1 MKRIAILALLVGMST
16 AVFAQKSKVT
26 TAALNM
32 KSGDLEKAREAIDI
46 AITNPKTINDPKAWY
61 YRGDIYLR
69 LYASPE
75 FNDYDSVALD
85 RSFESFKKAM
95 EYDSKDKYK
104 DEIVLGIDAVRQ
116 MYFNK
121 ANELFDAEK
130 FDEAYT
136 AISKY
141 LEGNDLIRKLMGD
154 DTVPIDTLSHFRKAY
169 YAQLSGD
176 KEEAMKL
183 YQKLVDLGFNQS
195 PFLYDLYA
203 TLLSD
208 AGNTEKALEVL
219 RAGQKVFPKNV
230 ELIIDELNIFLSEGK
245 AEQAIDRFKEAIEL
259 DPENP
264 DLHFALGTIYDN
276 LYDRMKDSI
285 PEKAEE
291 YKINAITYYE
301 NALKN
306 DPNYFKAVY
315 NIGVIYF
322 NEGVEVA
329 KEMNNLPISEQKKYE
344 ELKKQ
349 RNEDFSKGLPYLE
362 KAHQLDPED
371 LPTMKALKEIYF
383 RLGQMEKYKQIN
395 DAIKARMAEGEK

>member
-46 AITNPKTINDPKAWY
+46 AITHPKTINDPKAWY

-69 LYASPE
+69 MYASPE

-85 RSFESFKKAM
+85 RSFESFKKAI
-95 EYDSKDKYK
+95 ELDSKEKYK
-104 DEIVLGIDAVRQ
+104 DEIILGIDAVRQ

-141 LEGNDLIRKLMGD
+141 LEGNDLIRELMGD
-154 DTVPIDTLSHFRKAY
+154 DTVPLDTLSHFRKAY
-169 YAQLSGD
+169 YAQLSGNT
-176 KEEAMKL
+176 EEAMEL

-208 AGNTEKALEVL
+208 AGNTDKALEVL

-276 LYDRMKDSI
+276 LYERLKDSI
-285 PEKAEE
+285 PEKAQE
-291 YKINAITYYE
+291 YKTDAITYYE

-362 KAHQLDPED
+362 KAHQLEPDD

-383 RLGQMEKYKQIN
+383 RLGEMEKYKQIN
-395 DAIKARMAEGEK
+395 DAIKARMEEGEK

>member
-1 MKRIAILALLVGMST
+1 MKRIAIFTLLLGMS
-16 AVFAQKSKVT
+16 AAMYGQKSKVT

-32 KSGDLEKAREAIDI
+32 KSGDLEKAREAIDL

-61 YRGDIYLR
+61 YRGEIYFR
-69 LYASPE
+69 MYASPK

-85 RSFESFKKAM
+85 RSFESFKKAL
-95 EYDSKDKYK
+95 ELDSKNKYK

-141 LEGNDLIRKLMGD
+141 LEGNELIRKIMGE
-154 DTVPIDTLSHFRKAY
+154 DTVPIDTLSRFRKAY
-169 YAQLSGD
+169 YAQLAGD
-176 KEEAMKL
+176 KETAMKE
-183 YQKLVDLGFNQS
+183 YQELVDMGFNQS

-203 TLLSD
+203 TLLKES
-208 AGNTEKALEVL
+208 GNTEKALEVL
-219 RAGQKVFPKNV
+219 RAGQKAFPKNV

-245 AEQAIDRFKEAIEL
+245 AEQAIDRFKEAIQL
-259 DPENP
+259 DPKNP

-276 LYDRMKDSI
+276 LYDRIKDSI
-285 PEKAEE
+285 PEKAED
-291 YKINAITYYE
+291 YKLNAITYYE
-301 NALKN
+301 NALEN

-322 NEGVEVA
+322 NEGVEVS
-329 KEMNNLPISEQKKYE
+329 KEMNNLPINEQKKYE
-344 ELKKQ
+344 ELKAK
-349 RNEDFSKGLPYLE
+349 RNEDFSKALPYLE

-383 RLGQMEKYKQIN
+383 RLGEMDKYKQIN
-395 DAIKARMAEGEK
+395 EAIKARMEEGDK

>member
-46 AITNPKTINDPKAWY
+46 AVTNPKTINDPKAWY

-85 RSFESFKKAM
+85 RSFESFKKTM
-95 EYDSKDKYK
+95 ELDSKNKYK
-104 DEIVLGIDAVRQ
+104 DEVVLGIDAVRQ

-130 FDEAYT
+130 FDEAYL

-141 LEGNDLIRKLMGD
+141 LEGNELIRALMGD
-154 DTVPIDTLSHFRKAY
+154 DTVPMDTLSFFRKAY
-169 YAQLSGD
+169 YAQLSGN
-176 KEEAMKL
+176 KEEAMRL
-183 YQKLVDLGFNQS
+183 YQELVDLGFNQS
-195 PFLYDLYA
+195 PFLYDLYS
-203 TLLSD
+203 TLLID

-219 RAGQKVFPKNV
+219 RAGQKVFPENV

-245 AEQAIDRFKEAIEL
+245 AEKAIDRFKEAIKL

-291 YKINAITYYE
+291 YKVNAITYYE
-301 NALKN
+301 NALEN

-329 KEMNNLPISEQKKYE
+329 KEMNNLPINEQKKYE

-349 RNEDFSKGLPYLE
+349 RNDDFSKGLPYLE
-362 KAHQLDPED
+362 KAHQLDAGD

-383 RLGQMEKYKQIN
+383 RLGEMDKYKQIN
-395 DAIKARMAEGEK
+395 DAIKARLAEGEK